1 MGVELRGAVQAA
13 HERTKPRARW
23 GREGCHP
30 LTSENVAAAA
40 GSESVAHPRHAD
52 DPDTPVGGA
61 SVVTGP
67 PGLTTLSVA
76 PRG

>member
-1 MGVELRGAVQAA
+1 MGVELRGAVPAA

-23 GREGCHP
+23 GTEGCHP

-40 GSESVAHPRHAD
+40 GGESAAHSRHAD
-52 DPDTPVGGA
+52 DGDAPVA
-61 SVVTGP
+61 SAPIVTGT